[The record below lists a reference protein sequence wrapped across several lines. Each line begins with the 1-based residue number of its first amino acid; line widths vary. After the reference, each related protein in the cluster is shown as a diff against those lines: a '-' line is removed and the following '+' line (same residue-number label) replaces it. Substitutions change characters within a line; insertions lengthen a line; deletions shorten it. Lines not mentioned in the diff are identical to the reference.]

1 MFAASAKAQSDDTF
15 DEDQRGDPD
24 IAYETVRVDPEKVAA
39 LSSNQVRATFNPANA
54 DFATSLLAT
63 ADRFVGVSR
72 ANNENQVIAF
82 LDLFDLP
89 FRDNRGEFVP
99 YCATGLAY
107 TAALAYYEF
116 WNVGQTTTNVMTIRQ
131 SLPEL
136 MRYHFYPSPSVI
148 DMYYTARGMRRWR
161 DASNA
166 DARPTPKPGWLVVYS
181 FGREADHVG
190 IVESADATT
199 LNTIE
204 FNTTNGLSGSQRNG
218 GMVARRT
225 RPYGQN
231 VKGFIAT
238 DARRLP

>member
-1 MFAASAKAQSDDTF
+1 MSSD
-15 DEDQRGDPD
+15 G
-24 IAYETVRVDPEKVAA
+24 
-39 LSSNQVRATFNPANA
+39 VRATFNPQNAN
-54 DFATSLLAT
+54 FATSLLAT
-63 ADRFVGVSR
+63 AGRFVGVSR
-72 ANNENQVIAF
+72 ASNESQVVGF

-89 FRDNRGEFVP
+89 FRDTNGQFIP
-99 YCATGLAY
+99 SGLAY

-116 WNVGQTTTNVMTIRQ
+116 WNAGQTTANVTTVRQ

-136 MRYHFYPSPSVI
+136 LRYHFYPSPSVI

-161 DASNA
+161 DATNA
-166 DARPTPKPGWLVVYS
+166 SARPTPRPGWLVVYS

-190 IVESADATT
+190 IVESIEGAT

-218 GMVARRT
+218 GMVARRR
-225 RPYGQN
+225 RPYDAS

-238 DARRLP
+238 DAVRPA